1 MCKGLLVLNVGSGRA
16 AIWHAWVE
24 VWGEALDIGWEAR
37 PPEAILTKHSL
48 ALALPPGVERGDLVS
63 EEDRQRNRQMEEAW
77 SEMVAPGFKAET
89 YWAKAPED
97 VRRLRRLAKSLV
109 REKLLRS

>member
-37 PPEAILTKHSL
+37 PPEATLTKHSL
-48 ALALPPGVERGDLVS
+48 ALALPPDVERGDLSSV
-63 EEDRQRNRQMEEAW
+63 EDRQRTRQMEEAW
-77 SEMVAPGFKAET
+77 GEMVAPGFQAET
-89 YWAKAPED
+89 YWSKAPED
-97 VRRLRRLAKSLV
+97 IQELRQFAKWMV
-109 REKLLRS
+109 NEKLLQS